1 MSFSYKY
8 PTRIGSLFW
17 QDYIPWQ
24 DSCFYDGS
32 LNDVLIS
39 PECRHII
46 DDKGIH
52 RKKRRRLKMGD
63 KSPKNTQ
70 KLKKKV
76 EANKAKPAAAPVSA
90 TAAPVKKPK

>member
-1 MSFSYKY
+1 
-8 PTRIGSLFW
+8 
-17 QDYIPWQ
+17 
-24 DSCFYDGS
+24 
-32 LNDVLIS
+32 
-39 PECRHII
+39 
-46 DDKGIH
+46 
-52 RKKRRRLKMGD
+52 MGD